1 MGVFRRIIGSKRPIC
16 SARRYDRTLESK
28 IDQLFEDRGRM
39 TNRVQ
44 RVVEVACASDARLA
58 LAVIAKPSC
67 LDDRRRADPRER
79 IARFPASGEINR
91 KVADA
96 PATIKRVQ
104 EHYQSAARSV
114 DFTDGVSM
122 ELDRWRFN
130 LRASNTEPLIRLNV
144 ESRGD
149 IALMEE
155 RTAELLESNESLRR
169 EIEGHERTEE
179 VLRKYFDG
187 NFSGHITLSK
197 DGFGFRTDC
206 ALHLDSGIT
215 LEADSNAPDAYASA
229 DQALF
234 MIEKRLRRYK
244 SRLKDRSARKAAAEA
259 AAFAVLDAPSYVI
272 EAPGEGEEDVAG
284 YSPVIIAEATTAL
297 KRFSVS
303 EAVMEL
309 DLTGAPCLVFQH
321 GSSGRVNII
330 YRRAD
335 GNVGWVDP
343 PTVKP

>member
-1 MGVFRRIIGSKRPIC
+1 MTLRVSGKSISIGE
-16 SARRYDRTLESK
+16 AL
-28 IDQLFEDRGRM
+28 RGR
-39 TNRVQ
+39 
-44 RVVEVACASDARLA
+44 
-58 LAVIAKPSC
+58 
-67 LDDRRRADPRER
+67 
-79 IARFPASGEINR
+79 
-91 KVADA
+91 
-96 PATIKRVQ
+96 
-104 EHYQSAARSV
+104 
-114 DFTDGVSM
+114 VS
-122 ELDRWRFN
+122 
-130 LRASNTEPLIRLNV
+130 
-144 ESRGD
+144 
-149 IALMEE
+149 
-155 RTAELLESNESLRR
+155 
-169 EIEGHERTEE
+169 ERTEE

-187 NFSGHITLSK
+187 NYSGHITLSK

-215 LEADSNAPDAYASA
+215 LEADSIAADAYASA
-229 DQALF
+229 DQALL

-259 AAFAVLDAPSYVI
+259 AAFAELDAPSYVI
-272 EAPGEGEEDVAG
+272 EAPGEGEEEVTG

-297 KRFSVS
+297 KRLSVS

-343 PTVKP
+343 PAVKS